1 MNNRTTDKTEYLTRK
16 RKPSRRP
23 KMAIED
29 RAKQFG
35 AFDPLTGFGD
45 AIRRKEIE
53 MEALLMEKTEHLK
66 DEDEI

>member
-1 MNNRTTDKTEYLTRK
+1 MNNNTTDKTEYLTRK

-66 DEDEI
+66 DEDDI

>member
-1 MNNRTTDKTEYLTRK
+1 MDKEEYLTRK
-16 RKPSRRP
+16 RPPSRRP

-45 AIRRKEIE
+45 AIRRKELE
-53 MEALLMEKTEHLK
+53 MEARMEEETEHIT
-66 DEDEI
+66 EDYNDGGEL

>member
-1 MNNRTTDKTEYLTRK
+1 MNNNTTDKTEYLTRK
-16 RKPSRRP
+16 RKPSKRP